1 MKKFLPLLFACL
13 LFSCDDDS
21 NPKPDSGE
29 LKQIVVVLENEND
42 PNVVDVSGIY
52 NLDDDREYSVR
63 EDGKY
68 KILLTSKKYIEDKKE
83 KEALTYGVYDVANKK
98 YLYYTDGTDVAHRLY
113 RNWEFYDKINI
124 PGNEDKKLICTSKP
138 VE

>member
-29 LKQIVVVLENEND
+29 LKQIVIEKMTD
-42 PNVVDVSGIY
+42 PEAEYDVSGIY
-52 NLDDDREYSVR
+52 NLDNDREYSVR

-98 YLYYTDGTDVAHRLY
+98 YLYFTDGIDVAHRLY